1 MTTQTIFQAG
11 NSSVVAIPA
20 QYLADMNMS
29 TGHKVIIDKIDDD
42 TIMIKKVSTKIS
54 NKKSDLEFQKWLGG
68 FMAENAE
75 ILDELADR

>member
-11 NSSVVAIPA
+11 NSNVVAIPA
-20 QYLADMNMS
+20 QYMTDMNMG
-29 TGHKVIIDKIDDD
+29 TGHKVWIDKIDSE
-42 TIMIKKVSTKIS
+42 TIVIKKAYS
-54 NKKSDLEFQKWLGG
+54 KKQAKKTDLEFQKWLGG